1 MMAAYELTYH
11 LGASVTVVVEAE
23 DEGEAGVI
31 ARDLAAERLALADE
45 VLASASS
52 AVSLIGEAYLV
63 DVAEV
68 TP

>member
-1 MMAAYELTYH
+1 MTTYGLTYH

-23 DEGEAGVI
+23 DEGEAAVI

-45 VLASASS
+45 ALAAASS
-52 AVSLIGEAYLV
+52 SVSLIGEAYLV
-63 DVAEV
+63 DVDEV

>member
-1 MMAAYELTYH
+1 MSTYELTYH

-23 DEGEAGVI
+23 DDGEAGVV

-45 VLASASS
+45 ALAEASS
-52 AVSLIGEAYLV
+52 SVWLTGEAYLV